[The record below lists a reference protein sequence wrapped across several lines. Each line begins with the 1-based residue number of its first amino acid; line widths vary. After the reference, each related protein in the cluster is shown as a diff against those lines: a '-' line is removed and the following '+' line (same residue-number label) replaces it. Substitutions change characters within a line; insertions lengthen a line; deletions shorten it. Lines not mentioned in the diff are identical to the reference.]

1 MPESCCRIIIF
12 LLIAVHLG
20 SSQKAIISDISQKQ
34 IKEIGES
41 THLNCTVKTEGS
53 YKVSWNKKKLERTT
67 DSFPI
72 SIDDQLTINDPRF
85 KIVFDQNT
93 STYSL
98 QISNIESS
106 DMGLY
111 ECQIFIS
118 FEERP
123 SSSVE
128 LLVRHPPIISE
139 KLSTK
144 VAQVPEHQLVN
155 LECYADGYP
164 RPSITWTREYN
175 ALMPGG
181 GHKFSGNILK
191 IASARREDRG
201 TYYCIAE
208 NDVGK
213 SNTRTITLEVEFP
226 PVISIPR
233 PKVAQ
238 ALDYDIELKCRVEAY
253 PPASIVWLRNGQQLH
268 SSEEYKISNLA
279 TVDQVTTSSLM
290 IRGLERD
297 QYGDYYCQARNSKG
311 QAESRIHL
319 FESVLPV
326 LELV

>member
-1 MPESCCRIIIF
+1 MPESCLKLFIF
-12 LLIAVHLG
+12 LLAVVHLG
-20 SSQKAIISDISQKQ
+20 APQRAVITDISQKQ
-34 IKEIGES
+34 IKEIGEY
-41 THLNCTVKTEGS
+41 THLNCTVKTDGA
-53 YKVSWNKKKLERTT
+53 YKVWWNKRKLERTT
-67 DSFPI
+67 ESFPI

-85 KIVFDQNT
+85 KIVHDQAS

-98 QISNIESS
+98 QISNLESS
-106 DMGLY
+106 DTGIY
-111 ECQIFIS
+111 ECLIFIS
-118 FEERP
+118 FDERP

-128 LLVRHPPIISE
+128 LFVRHPPIVSE

-144 VAQVPEHQLVN
+144 VAQVAEHQPVN

-164 RPSITWTREYN
+164 RPTITWTREYN

-181 GHKFSGNILK
+181 GHKITGNLLK
-191 IASARREDRG
+191 IPSARKEDRG
-201 TYYCIAE
+201 TYYCMAE

-213 SNTRTITLEVEFP
+213 SNPKTVTLEVEFA

-253 PPASIVWLRNGQQLH
+253 PPASIVWLRHGHPLQ

-290 IRGLERD
+290 IRGLESD
-297 QYGDYYCQARNSKG
+297 QFGDYFCQARNSKG

-319 FESVLPV
+319 FESLLPV
-326 LELV
+326 LSLV

>member
-1 MPESCCRIIIF
+1 MPESCLKFIIF
-12 LLIAVHLG
+12 LLFAVHLG
-20 SSQKAIISDISQKQ
+20 ASQKARITDISLKQ

-41 THLNCTVKTEGS
+41 THLNCTAKDVGMS
-53 YKVSWNKKKLERTT
+53 KVSWNKKKLDLTG
-67 DSFPI
+67 DPIPI
-72 SIDDQLTINDPRF
+72 SFDDQLTINDPRF
-85 KIVFDQNT
+85 KIVHDQD
-93 STYSL
+93 TYSL
-98 QISNIESS
+98 QISNIGST
-106 DMGLY
+106 DMGIY
-111 ECQIFIS
+111 ECQIFVS
-118 FEERP
+118 FDERP
-123 SSSVE
+123 TSSVE
-128 LLVRHPPIISE
+128 LLVRHPPVISE
-139 KLSTK
+139 KLSTR
-144 VAQVPEHQLVN
+144 VAQVAEHQPVN

-164 RPSITWTREYN
+164 RPSITWTRD
-175 ALMPGG
+175 
-181 GHKFSGNILK
+181 GNVLK
-191 IASARREDRG
+191 ITSTRKEDRG
-201 TYYCIAE
+201 TYYCLAE

-213 SNTRTITLEVEFP
+213 SNPKTVTLEVEFA

-253 PPASIVWLRNGQQLH
+253 PPASIVWLRHGNQLQ

-311 QAESRIHL
+311 QSESRIHV

>member
-1 MPESCCRIIIF
+1 MPEISVKVLFC
-12 LLIAVHLG
+12 LLLAVHLG
-20 SSQKAIISDISQKQ
+20 SSQKAIISEISQKQ

-53 YKVSWNKKKLERTT
+53 YKVSWNKKKLERTS

-85 KIVFDQNT
+85 KIVYDQNS

-98 QISNIESS
+98 QIKNIESS
-106 DMGLY
+106 DTGIY
-111 ECQIFIS
+111 ECQVFIS

-128 LLVRHPPIISE
+128 LFVRHPPIISE

-144 VAQVPEHQLVN
+144 VVQVSEHQPVN
-155 LECYADGYP
+155 LECFADGYP
-164 RPSITWTREYN
+164 RPTITWTREYN

-181 GHKFSGNILK
+181 GHKITGNILK
-191 IASARREDRG
+191 LQAARREDRG
-201 TYYCIAE
+201 TYYCLAE

-213 SNTRTITLEVEFP
+213 SAPKTVTLEVEFA

-238 ALDYDIELKCRVEAY
+238 ALDYNIELQCRVEAY
-253 PPASIVWLRNGQQLH
+253 PPPSIVWLRHGQQLL

-290 IRGLERD
+290 IRGLEKD
-297 QYGDYYCQARNSKG
+297 QYGDYFCQARNSKG
-311 QAESRIHL
+311 QAESRIHV